1 MRFQDLTRLL
11 SGLIPIVHH
20 VSSRTA
26 FEQGDWMA
34 ELELLQLAQDIQRLA
49 TAGGGFE
56 GELFDLMVSIAGVLE
71 RDHGWERE
79 QSNDWLIRMG
89 LWEEDLP
96 TGA

>member
-11 SGLIPIVHH
+11 SGLIPVVHH

-34 ELELLQLAQDIQRLA
+34 ELELLQLAQDLRSLA
-49 TAGGGFE
+49 DSSGGFE
-56 GELFDLMVSIAGVLE
+56 GELFDLMVSIADVLE
-71 RDHGWERE
+71 RDHGWERD

>member
-1 MRFQDLTRLL
+1 
-11 SGLIPIVHH
+11 
-20 VSSRTA
+20 
-26 FEQGDWMA
+26 
-34 ELELLQLAQDIQRLA
+34 
-49 TAGGGFE
+49 
-56 GELFDLMVSIAGVLE
+56 MVSIADVLE